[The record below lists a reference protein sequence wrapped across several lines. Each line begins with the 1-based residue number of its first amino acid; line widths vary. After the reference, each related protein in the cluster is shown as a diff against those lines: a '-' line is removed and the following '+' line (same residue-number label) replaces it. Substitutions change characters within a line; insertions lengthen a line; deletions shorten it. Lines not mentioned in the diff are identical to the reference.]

1 MPSLLVRC
9 EAFPVV
15 EKRAMDLIGMVLVGG
30 RGERAR
36 PITVK
41 APGYL
46 RSKAAMS
53 LCGRRLIV
61 WLIESMSRQGIREF
75 FVIAHGKENRY
86 QTKTLVQ
93 HGESLDVKIRYSR
106 ARFDAMNTG
115 SADAALR
122 MLDHWE
128 IDQPVLVMPSDSLY
142 DFSLESLLAVH
153 ESRSALVTIASM
165 PATPHQIT
173 GKYGVM
179 VAGEDGRVRRFVEKP
194 SLSELRRIADG
205 RPPEEFKR
213 MTLPTNAG
221 MYLLDSAGVCK
232 HARDDE
238 VHTMR
243 EQSLDFGRDFLPWL
257 VSRDLPVY
265 EFPVRRTG
273 DIGTVVGYLDTMVG
287 LLRGEFPRLCS
298 MIGEPFDLE
307 RRIWIPPET
316 LEYRDD
322 VSGKTLLRKLDE
334 GLVEIGDNVR
344 LGKYV
349 EIAPGVRIADSS
361 VDDGVDIG
369 EDVEIRRSAVRDG
382 AILSSGAVLR
392 DCYIGSMVEVRSTPE
407 APTVLE
413 RYVAVGDEVVIQPGA
428 RIAGNVSI
436 YPRLKIPG
444 GAAIPPEAEIRDADD
459 VLLHL

>member
-1 MPSLLVRC
+1 MS
-9 EAFPVV
+9 
-15 EKRAMDLIGMVLVGG
+15 MDLIGMVLVGG

-53 LCGRRLIV
+53 LCGKRLIL
-61 WLIESMSRQGIREF
+61 WLIESMQQQGIREF

-93 HGESLDVKIRYSR
+93 HGEGLGVKIRYSR

-142 DFSLESLLAVH
+142 DLSLDSLLAVH

-165 PATPHQIT
+165 PATPRQIA

-179 VAGEDGRVRRFVEKP
+179 VCDDGGRVQRFVEKP
-194 SLSELRRIADG
+194 SLAELVRITGIHA
-205 RPPEEFKR
+205 PEVFRR

-221 MYLLDSAGVCK
+221 MYLLDSAAVVK

-238 VHTMR
+238 VDAMR
-243 EQSLDFGRDFLPWL
+243 EETLDFGRHFLPWL

-265 EFPVRRTG
+265 EYPVRRTG

-287 LLRGEFPRLCS
+287 LLRGEFPTLCS
-298 MIGEPFDLE
+298 MLGEPFDLA

-316 LEYRDD
+316 LVYRDD

-349 EIAPGVRIADSS
+349 EIAPGARIAESS
-361 VDDGVDIG
+361 VDDGVDVG
-369 EDVEIRRSAVRDG
+369 ENVEIRRSAVRDG
-382 AILSSGAVLR
+382 AILGPGAVVR
-392 DCYIGSMVEVRSTPE
+392 DCYIGSMVEVRSTRE
-407 APTVLE
+407 TRTILE

-428 RIAGNVSI
+428 RIAGNVNI

-444 GAAIPPEAEIRDADD
+444 PAVIPPKAEIRDADD

>member
-1 MPSLLVRC
+1 
-9 EAFPVV
+9 
-15 EKRAMDLIGMVLVGG
+15 MDLIGVVLVGG

-53 LCGRRLIV
+53 LCGKRLIL
-61 WLIESMSRQGIREF
+61 WLLESMSLHGIREF

-93 HGESLDVKIRYSR
+93 HGEALGVKVRYSR

-115 SADAALR
+115 SADATLR
-122 MLDHWE
+122 MLDHWQIE
-128 IDQPVLVMPSDSLY
+128 QPSLVMPSDSLY
-142 DFSLESLLAVH
+142 DFSLASLLEVH
-153 ESRSALVTIASM
+153 RARGSLVTIASM
-165 PATPHQIT
+165 PITPRQIA

-179 VAGEDGRVRRFVEKP
+179 VTDDAGRIGGFVEKP
-194 SLSELRRIADG
+194 SIAELRRIVGPRPAD
-205 RPPEEFKR
+205 EFER

-221 MYLLDSAGVCK
+221 MYLLDSAEVRK
-232 HARDDE
+232 HAQDDE
-238 VHTMR
+238 VTAMR
-243 EQSLDFGRDFLPWL
+243 EQRLDFGRDFLPWL
-257 VSRDLPVY
+257 VSHDLAVSEY
-265 EFPVRRTG
+265 PVRRTG
-273 DIGTVVGYLDTMVG
+273 DIGTVVGYLDTMIG
-287 LLRGEFPRLCS
+287 LLRGEFKTLLP
-298 MIGEPFDLE
+298 MMGEPFDRE

-322 VSGKTLLRKLDE
+322 VSGKTLLEKIDE

-349 EIAPGVRIADSS
+349 EMAPGVRIIDSNI
-361 VDDGVDIG
+361 DDGVDIG
-369 EDVEIRRSAVRDG
+369 TDVEIRRSAVRDG
-382 AILSSGAVLR
+382 AILGPGAALR
-392 DCYIGSMVEVRSTPE
+392 DCYIGSMVEVRSSPE
-407 APTVLE
+407 VATTLGE
-413 RYVAVGDEVVIQPGA
+413 YVAVGDEVVIQPGA
-428 RIAGNVSI
+428 RIFDNVSI

-444 GAAIPPEAEIRDADD
+444 GAAIPPGAEIRDADD